1 VGYTAEDSVALWDT
15 MEEKLFCCGIQWKK
29 NFCFVVYNRR
39 KLVRKHPEIVL
50 WCTVSHNGKK
60 YLPLYP
66 KTEENLFRCIQHQKK
81 FKTLITARKNFVA
94 KSILLMNQGL
104 RWSSLMK
111 KIEGEKSRG
120 TIPLRSF
127 SVRSWSMELLI
138 TELQVKEL

>member
-1 VGYTAEDSVALWDT
+1 MGYNGRKTILLWDT
-15 MEEKLFCCGIQWKK
+15 MEK

-60 YLPLYP
+60 ISSVVSP

-81 FKTLITARKNFVA
+81 FKTLITARKNCVA